1 MVGKPWQTSWLDSG
15 SIFAGRQGMCSL
27 LSVTRL
33 RPRLPCLTTAKPSPY
48 GQQGRAPTNPD
59 WPDPALSPRVGGD
72 MRHLLPPAGH
82 RDRRG
87 YIFFLYQTFAASSRG
102 LLDCNNDLFWP
113 QRARPTYG
121 GKVSSFL
128 APSSPAART
137 VGHAVGLWEQGPEQ
151 IREFLF
157 LSSTLQE
164 KRHHTS
170 PDHPSGLYFSD
181 PMMDNKR

>member
-87 YIFFLYQTFAASSRG
+87 YIFFCTKLSQPRRVASLIATMTFFGRKE
-102 LLDCNNDLFWP
+102 LDPPTEEKFHHFWP
-113 QRARPTYG
+113 
-121 GKVSSFL
+121 
-128 APSSPAART
+128 PAARRPGQLAMRS
-137 VGHAVGLWEQGPEQ
+137 VCGSKAQSKSENFFFCRQRSKRNDIIHPQ
-151 IREFLF
+151 IILPVCIFR
-157 LSSTLQE
+157 TQ
-164 KRHHTS
+164 
-170 PDHPSGLYFSD
+170 
-181 PMMDNKR
+181 